1 MKIAVCVHL
10 YHLDMWDEI
19 ESYLKNINY
28 PYKLYVNIPINET
41 NGLPNDFEWEEYVN
55 IHNDLKSKLKKSESV
70 ATNHYVKYG
79 KKEQRFYKKPHYEIV
94 KKIKNL
100 NQESKIFYTLNIG
113 MDIGGF
119 LQTYE
124 HIDSNIDLILKI
136 HTKKCLGAFENI
148 SYDVQRYG
156 LDKAKIYGER
166 WFKEL
171 MDGVIQD
178 HNKVNRIIEE
188 FKNNPKCGMVGYK
201 KYNNYKKNSNH
212 IKKLFELFSFN
223 VNLIESFFV
232 GGTIFWIRK
241 DILDGYL
248 TNSNVQHVMNLL
260 DHGYSYEP
268 SYAHAM
274 ERMFGYFVYDQKKEL
289 VVIN

>member
-19 ESYLKNINY
+19 EGYLKNINY

-41 NGLPNDFEWEEYVN
+41 NGLPNDFEWEEYLE
-55 IHNDLKSKLKKSESV
+55 IYEDLNLKLEKDKPTAV
-70 ATNHYVKYG
+70 KHYLKFG
-79 KKEQRFYKKPHYEIV
+79 KNEKRFYSKQHIDTQ
-94 KKIKNL
+94 KKIINFKG
-100 NQESKIFYTLNIG
+100 ESEIFYTSNVG

-119 LQTYE
+119 LQTYKR
-124 HIDSNIDLILKI
+124 IDSETELILKI

-156 LDKAKIYGER
+156 LDKAKIYGEK

-178 HNKVNRIIEE
+178 HNKVDRIIEE
-188 FKNNPKCGMVGYK
+188 FKNNSKCGMVGYK

-223 VNLIESFFV
+223 VDLIESFFV

-274 ERMFGYFVYDQKKEL
+274 ERMFGYFVYNEKKEL
-289 VVIN
+289 IVID